1 VSEARWFAAGLRFR
15 CRGSG
20 NCCSGDPGAVWVNDD
35 EIERLAAHLELE
47 RVDFERRY
55 VRTLGVRR
63 SLFER
68 HDGDCVFFE
77 PETRRCAVYAARP
90 VQCRAWP
97 FWQSNIDSREAWARA
112 CEACP
117 GAGEGELVSADE
129 VARRARERE
138 AAKRRA

>member
-1 VSEARWFAAGLRFR
+1 MSEQPWFADGLRFS

-20 NCCSGDPGAVWVNDD
+20 NCCSGEPGAVWVDD
-35 EIERLAAHLELE
+35 TEIERLAEHLALA
-47 RVDFERRY
+47 RGDFEQRY
-55 VRTLGVRR
+55 VRRVGVRR

-77 PETRRCAVYAARP
+77 PEGRRCSVYAARP
-90 VQCRAWP
+90 TQCRAWP
-97 FWQSNIDSREAWARA
+97 FWSSNIDTPDSWKLT

-117 GAGEGELVSADE
+117 GAGHGELVPADE
-129 VARRARERE
+129 LLRRARERE